1 MTADHRQHHLE
12 KVRAVASVVIYPVQ
26 WLVNLPFAGI
36 EWITETLSTHS
47 ALIEDNSRLNEQNTL
62 LKVQLQKY
70 AALENEN
77 MRLRE
82 LLESSFKVGDR
93 VLIAELLR
101 INLEAYTQQ
110 IVLNKG
116 SRDGVYSGQPL
127 VDADGVMGQII
138 HLGPYT
144 STAMLI
150 TDPNHAL
157 PVRLN
162 RNGLRSIAVGTGS
175 QTELELQYIPTNA
188 DIREGDLLVTSG
200 LGGTFPPGYPVAT
213 VTSIEK
219 VPGLH
224 FSRVV
229 AAPMAS
235 LQQSREALLVWP
247 PGQATE
253 TEEPAIPE
261 TVSATGNEKP

>member
-36 EWITETLSTHS
+36 EWLTETLSTHT
-47 ALIEDNSRLNEQNTL
+47 ALLEENSSLHEQNTL

-82 LLESSFKVGDR
+82 FLESSFKVGDR

-101 INLEAYTQQ
+101 VNLEAYTQQ
-110 IVLNKG
+110 IILNKG

-157 PVRLN
+157 PIRLN

-188 DIREGDLLVTSG
+188 DVREGDLLVTSG
-200 LGGTFPPGYPVAT
+200 LGGTFPPGYPVAI
-213 VTSIEK
+213 VSAIEK

-229 AAPMAS
+229 ATPMAR

-247 PGQATE
+247 PRQVTETPPPAATE
-253 TEEPAIPE
+253 AA
-261 TVSATGNEKP
+261 ATAGEEKP